1 MSSDLPKFT
10 LRIPKEL
17 MDQIKVIATE
27 NGRSVNKEIE
37 YVLKQYA
44 LEQKKNN

>member
-1 MSSDLPKFT
+1 MTSQVPKFT

-17 MDQIKVIATE
+17 LDKMRIIAQN

-37 YVLKQYA
+37 MVLKEYV
-44 LEQKKNN
+44 KKELK

>member
-17 MDQIKVIATE
+17 LESLRVVAKE
-27 NGRSVNKEIE
+27 HGRSVNKEIE
-37 YVLKQYA
+37 FIIKKY
-44 LEQKKNN
+44 LEETNGN

>member
-17 MDQIKVIATE
+17 LDNLREVAKE
-27 NGRSVNKEIE
+27 HGRSVNKEIE
-37 YVLKQYA
+37 FIIKKY
-44 LEQKKNN
+44 LEEIDNN